1 MDEKKERFLKAAPKL
16 TEAEKDKLTGL
27 FQAFLFRRSKTRE
40 VWTTCC
46 RQHRII
52 VPGNSEEEDRLLYEP
67 HTPEPIER
75 QYWREPVNKWE
86 ASRRVRCPW
95 CGAEA
100 KLKELGR
107 CGNRKNLS
115 SYQRAVVLRQYRGK
129 LWAMAYDLGKEYTD
143 TDRLGTQKLT
153 QMPDI
158 HLIGLYRFEVG
169 KAESMKSYW
178 WSPSSWGSID
188 TVTQPGKKRG
198 WMLSS
203 PFGFSK
209 DFGMSYEVVGM
220 EELEKSEF
228 RYCRIPQLQKCCDL
242 LRLLTLCCFY
252 SRQVEFLAKLDL
264 DEVVSNYTERGVKST
279 GAVKWDASDHKDFLG
294 VSARE
299 VKELVACGGGAEA
312 LATYRKLKGTKEEAT
327 IRESIEFETTFSYK
341 SKRTIRAKMKAY
353 GLTISKLMRYLKEQA
368 EKENGEKEKIGRRLY
383 TVGEEYKDYLVAAE
397 HIGLDLHNQ
406 VFLLPK
412 DLNKKHDEATA
423 AYSRILAE
431 KRSAEEEKAYAP
443 RREQLRERY
452 EFTYQGMCIV
462 VPSCSNAIV
471 QEGKRLRH
479 CVGGY
484 ADRHIKGQTTIL
496 FLRRQSTPNTPLVTI
511 EMTGNRIIQ
520 IHGWDDER
528 TPCKDNPKR
537 ESPKV
542 LYQDFLTVWTAW
554 LEAGSRRDKDGQPK
568 LPRKFMEVKS
578 A

>member
-16 TEAEKDKLTGL
+16 TEAEKDKLNGL

-115 SYQRAVVLRQYRGK
+115 RYQRAVVLRQYRGK

-153 QMPDI
+153 QLPYI
-158 HLIGLYRFEVG
+158 HLIGLYRFESE
-169 KAESMKSYW
+169 KAEGMKSW
-178 WSPSSWGSID
+178 WWAPTFWGSID
-188 TVTQPGKKRG
+188 TVTRPGEKRK
-198 WMLSS
+198 WLLSS
-203 PFGFSK
+203 PFGFSR
-209 DFGMSYEVVGM
+209 DYGMGYDVVGM
-220 EELEKSEF
+220 EELEKSVF
-228 RYCRIPQLQKCCDL
+228 RYCRIPQLQKSCDL

-252 SRQVEFLAKLDL
+252 PRQVEFLAKLNL
-264 DEVVSNYTERGVKST
+264 DKIVSDYTERGVKSS
-279 GAVKWDASDHKDFLG
+279 GAVKWDARSHKDFIG
-294 VSARE
+294 MSA
-299 VKELVACGGGAEA
+299 KEAMEIAACGGGAGA
-312 LATYRKLKGTKEEAT
+312 IATYRKLKGTKAEAT
-327 IRESIEFETTFSYK
+327 IRECVEFEETFSGK
-341 SKRTIRAKMKAY
+341 AKQTIRAKMKAY
-353 GLTISKLMRYLKEQA
+353 GLTVGKLMRYMKEQA
-368 EKENGEKEKIGRRLY
+368 DKENKEEAKNRRSLY
-383 TVGEEYKDYLVAAE
+383 SIGEEYKDYLVAAE

-406 VFLLPK
+406 IFLLPK
-412 DLNKKHDEATA
+412 DLSKKHDEATA
-423 AYSRILAE
+423 AYSQLLAE
-431 KRSAEEEKAYAP
+431 KRSEEEEKTYAT
-443 RREQLRERY
+443 RREQLRKRY
-452 EFTYQGMCIV
+452 EFTYHGMCIV
-462 VPSCSNAIV
+462 VPCCANDIV

-484 ADRHIKGQTTIL
+484 ASRHINGQTTIL

-511 EMTGNRIIQ
+511 EMNGNRIIQ

-528 TPCKDNPKR
+528 TSCKDNPKR
-537 ESPKV
+537 ESYKV

-568 LPRKFMEVKS
+568 MPRKFKEVKS